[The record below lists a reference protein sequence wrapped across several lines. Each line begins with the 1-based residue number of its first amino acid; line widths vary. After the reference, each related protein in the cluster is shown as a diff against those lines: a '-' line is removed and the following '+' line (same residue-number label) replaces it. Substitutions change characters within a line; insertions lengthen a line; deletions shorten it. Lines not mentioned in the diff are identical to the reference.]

1 MCILVFS
8 SFSAEISEL
17 KDEKARMHN
26 VHPGSHPLSSS
37 RLAGLLPGWLEFLP
51 GWLESLPGWL
61 DSLSGWLKSLPVWL
75 ESLPGWLDSFLAG
88 WSLS

>member
-17 KDEKARMHN
+17 KADKARMHN
-26 VHPGSHPLSSS
+26 GMHNVQPGCHTRVLPGWLE
-37 RLAGLLPGWLEFLP
+37 LLPGWLEFLP

-61 DSLSGWLKSLPVWL
+61 
-75 ESLPGWLDSFLAG
+75 ES
-88 WSLS
+88 